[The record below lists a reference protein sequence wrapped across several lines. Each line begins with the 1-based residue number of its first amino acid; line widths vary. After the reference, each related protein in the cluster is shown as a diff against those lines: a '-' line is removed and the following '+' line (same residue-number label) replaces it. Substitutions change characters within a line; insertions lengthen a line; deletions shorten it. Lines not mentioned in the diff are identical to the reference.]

1 MIGSKL
7 FKLPQIKVAILKLN
21 VLRELMVF
29 DKDFNATEEENGEK
43 SLYERI
49 GKIEGLTKIMTTVF
63 SYIKKDETLF
73 KFYKEKDLGVITR
86 RYAYY
91 IAGQIGGRYDW
102 LGQDLDICHKAI
114 NDKNYSN
121 P

>member
-49 GKIEGLTKIMTTVF
+49 GKI
-63 SYIKKDETLF
+63 
-73 KFYKEKDLGVITR
+73 
-86 RYAYY
+86 
-91 IAGQIGGRYDW
+91 
-102 LGQDLDICHKAI
+102 
-114 NDKNYSN
+114 
-121 P
+121 